1 MPSSMGPFVVA
12 TLALLLVPG
21 PSVLFAVTRAV
32 AHGRTAGLISV
43 VGLEA
48 GLLVH
53 VIAAAVGVSALIASS
68 GPALTALRVAGVSYL
83 VVLGLRHVLAAPR
96 TTTEAVGA
104 LPRRGTWLLARDAF
118 AVDLLNPQT
127 VLFFL
132 AFLPQFVHGGPTAPT
147 SQLLLLGVC
156 VVALAFVCD
165 GAYVIACT
173 ALLGRRSW
181 AARPRWLRGSSRS
194 AGVATGGVYLGLA
207 AWSALG

>member
-1 MPSSMGPFVVA
+1 MALLRKRWLQRPAAGPTVSEGVRAMPSSMGPCVVA

-96 TTTEAVGA
+96 TSPEA
-104 LPRRGTWLLARDAF
+104 
-118 AVDLLNPQT
+118 
-127 VLFFL
+127 
-132 AFLPQFVHGGPTAPT
+132 
-147 SQLLLLGVC
+147 
-156 VVALAFVCD
+156 
-165 GAYVIACT
+165 
-173 ALLGRRSW
+173 
-181 AARPRWLRGSSRS
+181 
-194 AGVATGGVYLGLA
+194 
-207 AWSALG
+207 